1 MKYYYELNVDEHV
14 WDIYDP
20 NKNYFCSVFSKHEAE
35 TLLQLLNKQNF
46 IYCCIYK
53 QDKHMGG

>member
-1 MKYYYELNVDEHV
+1 MKYYYELDVDKHV

-20 NKNYFCSVFSKHEAE
+20 NKNYCCSAFSKHEAE

-46 IYCCIYK
+46 IDPYL
-53 QDKHMGG
+53 QTR